1 MKESAEL
8 TALADL
14 LAGLVTTVSE
24 IPTEYLG
31 VAVTPS
37 AGGRV
42 TVDVAGSLWNC
53 LDLPNT
59 PAALSD
65 TLMVTETGND
75 HVVTQNVTQTKNP
88 PTGPPNVTVNQDL
101 TTITQI
107 SSSGMDDAT
116 IADNDWAAVRGF
128 RLYAAQV
135 SRDHASETNTLRGD
149 ATTMATHLNQLRTD
163 TMSIGNTLNTLMA
176 ILRNQGIIK

>member
-14 LAGLVTTVSE
+14 LAGLVTAVSE

-101 TTITQI
+101 TTVNTA
-107 SSSGMDDAT
+107 DPADLDLLREDCDAMA
-116 IADNDWAAVRGF
+116 ADVNK
-128 RLYAAQV
+128 
-135 SRDHASETNTLRGD
+135 
-149 ATTMATHLNQLRTD
+149 LRTD
-163 TMSIGNTLNTLMA
+163 VMSIGNTLNALLA
-176 ILRNQGIIK
+176 LLRTRGIFL

>member
-1 MKESAEL
+1 MEESAEL

-14 LAGLVTTVSE
+14 LSGLVTAVSE

-75 HVVTQNVTQTKNP
+75 HMVTQNVTQTKNP
-88 PTGPPNVTVNQDL
+88 PTGPPNITVNQDL
-101 TTITQI
+101 TTVNTV
-107 SSSGMDDAT
+107 SSSGQYSWTDGTQMGTYVNELSAVT
-116 IADNDWAAVRGF
+116 RSLAAD
-128 RLYAAQV
+128 
-135 SRDHASETNTLRGD
+135 
-149 ATTMATHLNQLRTD
+149 LNQLRVDCQAMAADVNTLRTD
-163 TMSIGNTLNTLMA
+163 VMSIGNTLNSLLA
-176 ILRNQGIIK
+176 LLRTRGIFL

>member
-1 MKESAEL
+1 MEESAEL

-14 LAGLVTTVSE
+14 LAGLVTAVSE

-101 TTITQI
+101 TTVNTAA
-107 SSSGMDDAT
+107 SSGQYSWTDGTQMGTYVNELSAVT
-116 IADNDWAAVRGF
+116 RGLAAD
-128 RLYAAQV
+128 
-135 SRDHASETNTLRGD
+135 
-149 ATTMATHLNQLRTD
+149 LNQLRENCQAMAADVNKLRTD
-163 TMSIGNTLNTLMA
+163 VMSIGNTLNA
-176 ILRNQGIIK
+176 ILALLRTRGIFL